1 VTLQR
6 LHPQPGTVTV
16 AEALAGYDPVARAPA
31 DRPYVFANMVATA
44 DGRATADG
52 KTAGISSPNDR
63 ELFHLLRA
71 RADAVMAGTNTM
83 QIENYGPI
91 TKTDDLRQERIAAG
105 VREDAL
111 AVVVSAGLALP
122 TDIPLFQDPA
132 SQIAIYTSADTP
144 PPPCPAQLE
153 VTRLPGRRPDLME
166 VLRRLRAD
174 HGVRALLC
182 EGGPTLLGAL
192 VHAGGLDELF
202 LSVGAELA
210 GGGTAPT
217 ITTAADPLPEP
228 LPLRLETALLDDE
241 HLFLRYARR

>member
-6 LHPQPGTVTV
+6 LYPQPGTVTV
-16 AEALAGYDPVARAPA
+16 AEALAGFDPAELAPA

-71 RADAVMAGTNTM
+71 RADAVMAGTNTLR
-83 QIENYGPI
+83 IEGYGPI
-91 TKTDDLRQERIAAG
+91 TKTEELRQERIAAG
-105 VREDAL
+105 VREEPL

-122 TDIPLFQDPA
+122 TEIPLFQDPN
-132 SQIAIYTSADTP
+132 SQIAVYTSADSEAP
-144 PPPCPAQLE
+144 SCPAQLD
-153 VTRLPGRRPDLME
+153 VTRLPGPRPDVME

-182 EGGPTLLGAL
+182 EGGPMLLGAL
-192 VHAGGLDELF
+192 VEAGGLDALF

-217 ITTAADPLPEP
+217 ITTAADPLEEP
-228 LPLRLETALLDDE
+228 LRLRLETVLLDDE